1 MDYNIAIVQMQS
13 AEDKE
18 KNLHVSKKYIKE
30 AKHLGASLACFPEFQ
45 MAYSPSSQSADELY
59 SLSETLSTSKFV
71 KELSICAKENEISV
85 IATIYEKSSEYPK
98 VFDTAIYI
106 NREGKCVANYRKI
119 HLYDA
124 LGFKESIKLKA
135 GNLLSK
141 IVSDNFDI
149 GMMICYDVRFPEIS
163 RILSLQGAKILVI
176 PSAWVHGI
184 MKEEH
189 WQIMLRA
196 RAIENGVYIIAP
208 DQIGNIYSGRSMVI
222 DPFGSIILDLG
233 NDEGVSVTKISTDR
247 IQQVRTSLPL
257 LQNRRVDVY
266 SSYIDTFTNL
276 NQ

>member
-1 MDYNIAIVQMQS
+1 M
-13 AEDKE
+13 
-18 KNLHVSKKYIKE
+18 
-30 AKHLGASLACFPEFQ
+30 
-45 MAYSPSSQSADELY
+45 
-59 SLSETLSTSKFV
+59 
-71 KELSICAKENEISV
+71 
-85 IATIYEKSSEYPK
+85 
-98 VFDTAIYI
+98 
-106 NREGKCVANYRKI
+106 
-119 HLYDA
+119 
-124 LGFKESIKLKA
+124 
-135 GNLLSK
+135 SK

-208 DQIGNIYSGRSMVI
+208 DQIGNIYSGRSMII